1 MNRSEFLKS
10 CAYACVS
17 GVAVLSILQ
26 SCKTTKI
33 LNSPISGAEILL
45 DTKEFEIRKKDKLS
59 YRKFIV
65 VQNEQ
70 LNFPI
75 CIYRLSEQ
83 EYTAINLQCSHQGAE
98 LQVFGDKLVCP
109 AHGSEF
115 DSKGSVEN
123 GPATQNLRTF
133 PVQLSQNQLKISLV

>member
-10 CAYACVS
+10 CAFACLS
-17 GVAVLSILQ
+17 GVAMVSILQ
-26 SCKTTKI
+26 SCKTSKMLTVG
-33 LNSPISGAEILL
+33 ISGSDILL
-45 DTKEFEIRKKDKLS
+45 DTKEFEIRKKDQIS
-59 YRKFIV
+59 YHKYII

-75 CIYRLSEQ
+75 CVYRISET
-83 EYTAINLQCSHQGAE
+83 EYNALNLQCSHQGAE

-115 DSKGSVEN
+115 NKQGGVEN
-123 GPATQNLRTF
+123 GPAIKNLRTF
-133 PVQLSQNQLKISLV
+133 PVQLKQNILKISLI